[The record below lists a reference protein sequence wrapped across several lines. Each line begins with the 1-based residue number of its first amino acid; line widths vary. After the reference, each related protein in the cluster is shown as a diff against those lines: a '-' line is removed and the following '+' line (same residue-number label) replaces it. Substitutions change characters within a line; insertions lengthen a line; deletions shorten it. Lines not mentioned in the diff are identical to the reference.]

1 MRNYQFGKIGF
12 GLTILALACGGS
24 YVDIINNHAFGIK
37 RGDGAAL
44 AMIIAAVGV
53 PALPGAAVF
62 TGWKPWNRVVFAMC
76 VFVTFLAALSYYA
89 ERSGETYK
97 AAEGQKESFERQ
109 ERRREAL
116 TAEDEEMK
124 GRLADISERRPAAS
138 LKALMA
144 DAQTRIDAGE
154 KAANSEA
161 TDARKGATCGS
172 ACRKAE
178 AARDAAILEKA
189 ALAVKLAEAETRET
203 MEAKRREIAAMI
215 AAIDGGRIEN
225 VEPDFLAA
233 MVAPYFGVEA
243 HPLSTLLQ
251 IILIVALILL
261 TIGVASLAGYGIS
274 LIRDGITRASDG
286 GNLETVG
293 EAQAL
298 GATGGAEVSTSEP
311 ISASAPV
318 QELEKNDESKSE
330 AVDMAAAK
338 TPEPLG
344 ANPSGDPGEWIK
356 SRLREKKGG
365 SIAVDKLF
373 ELYRSETGQ
382 DCNKNLF
389 SRRLTACGFGDRGRS
404 GNAASVKNVT
414 LVPGKLS
421 IVR

>member
-1 MRNYQFGKIGF
+1 MWNFQFGKIGF

-138 LKALMA
+138 LKALIA
-144 DAQTRIDAGE
+144 DAQTRIDASE

-215 AAIDGGRIEN
+215 AVIDGGRIEN

-233 MVAPYFGVEA
+233 MVAPYFGIEA

-274 LIRDGITRASDG
+274 LIYDGITG
-286 GNLETVG
+286 GKARQQEAAPG
-293 EAQAL
+293 EKEQAEAPKKEEESQPVAAQ
-298 GATGGAEVSTSEP
+298 EP
-311 ISASAPV
+311 
-318 QELEKNDESKSE
+318 EKVDEFKVD
-330 AVDMAAAK
+330 AVDTAGPNA
-338 TPEPLG
+338 PEPLG
-344 ANPSGDPGEWIK
+344 GNPSGDPDEWIK

-382 DCNKNLF
+382 NCNKNLF